1 MNKSYG
7 IMLTPDL
14 QVNIKRDAQ
23 DRIIEGL
30 AMDDITSQNQA
41 LLTVAA
47 AGEFKAWPTTGA
59 GAMRFLRD
67 DDTSALIAEI
77 CSQLRGDGQKV
88 IEVKYTDNLLID
100 AHYES

>member
-1 MNKSYG
+1 MNKSHG

-14 QVNIKRDAQ
+14 QVDIKRDARG
-23 DRIIEGL
+23 RIIKGL
-30 AMDDITSQNQA
+30 AIADITSQNQA
-41 LLTVAA
+41 LLTVAG

-67 DDTSALIAEI
+67 DNTSALIAEI

-88 IEVKYTDNLLID
+88 VEVKYTDNLHID
-100 AHYES
+100 ASYEG